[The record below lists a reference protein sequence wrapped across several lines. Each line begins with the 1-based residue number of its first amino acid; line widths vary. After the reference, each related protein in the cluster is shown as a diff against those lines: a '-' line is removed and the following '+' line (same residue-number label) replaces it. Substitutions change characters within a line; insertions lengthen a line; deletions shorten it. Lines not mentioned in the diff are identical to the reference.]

1 MFRNNCPYPIV
12 WWISDAVHKRIIKV
26 APDFESWTTTLEFA
40 ISTDELLAS
49 LHDVIEALFSHVL
62 APSEIPF
69 FKKLGQI
76 DQLGSI
82 QCSELETALKDL
94 GDRGLNLEPKLQANI
109 NFIRGLD
116 TLPPNNYPE
125 KALQYLNASLEY
137 WQQIEDFER
146 CGLLLNQIGEL
157 NIIDRV
163 LDDDYGIYYE
173 TKKGYR
179 FPHYCVQP
187 VEEEEVQE
195 IPELENTL
203 EQLDNLVSKAQDII
217 NKYKK

>member
-1 MFRNNCPYPIV
+1 MKDLTY
-12 WWISDAVHKRIIKV
+12 DQ
-26 APDFESWTTTLEFA
+26 L
-40 ISTDELLAS
+40 
-49 LHDVIEALFSHVL
+49 IEL
-62 APSEIPF
+62 APKDRPF
-69 FKKLGQI
+69 
-76 DQLGSI
+76 
-82 QCSELETALKDL
+82 
-94 GDRGLNLEPKLQANI
+94 
-109 NFIRGLD
+109 
-116 TLPPNNYPE
+116 
-125 KALQYLNASLEY
+125 
-137 WQQIEDFER
+137 QIEVVDTKDKIWVFCDKTTELKYDKNNSMQKYKSYKIYDKYGNEIKSYAVKFTLIDPKYQKPEVLKVGQKVR
-146 CGLLLNQIGEL
+146 ILESARDVEYYKTSKHIKEITDQIGEL